1 MKIGV
6 IMGGISTEREVS
18 LNSGREVIKYLE
30 LLEHEII
37 PIIIDKKEDVMEK
50 AKGIDFA
57 FLALH
62 GKFGEDGTVQS
73 VLQTLDIPY
82 SGCGPLTSAICMDK
96 DMTKKI
102 LKYANINTADWVNVS
117 SAENIDYEAI
127 EK

>member
-1 MKIGV
+1 M
-6 IMGGISTEREVS
+6 
-18 LNSGREVIKYLE
+18 
-30 LLEHEII
+30 
-37 PIIIDKKEDVMEK
+37 
-50 AKGIDFA
+50 
-57 FLALH
+57 H